1 MLDVGRILLVRH
13 ETDTFLLIPESETE
27 GMNRKE
33 EESYMAENNGK
44 SLVTA
49 RQIMRVLSFICIVVV
64 FCPSFLVSCSGQSK
78 GISVLTAA
86 GGLSVYGETI
96 AKPQPLMLVCLL
108 LPAVILALL
117 VMKKLSEKQNALIIA
132 ICGISDF
139 VIWMI
144 FKAVVKKI
152 AEDHYCEFKT
162 TGWYLLNSLA
172 LFFLILFALL
182 ILLQKLEMDTD
193 ILALLSG
200 GGAEGAMNK
209 MSESLAKISDSL
221 TKSSDSVAKV
231 SDSPMK
237 VSDSPTKSSDSVAK
251 SSDSPMKSPDSVA
264 KVPDSV
270 AKSSEGAN
278 DLDSKEV
285 SKVEEKEEKPKFC
298 QECGKPLDPDAAFC
312 KYCGTKC

>member
-1 MLDVGRILLVRH
+1 
-13 ETDTFLLIPESETE
+13 
-27 GMNRKE
+27 
-33 EESYMAENNGK
+33 MAENNGK
-44 SLVTA
+44 SLFTA

-78 GISVLTAA
+78 GISVMTAV

-117 VMKKLSEKQNALIIA
+117 FMKKLSEKQNALIIA

-200 GGAEGAMNK
+200 GGTEGAMNK

-231 SDSPMK
+231 SDSPTEISK
-237 VSDSPTKSSDSVAK
+237 TETKTTDSSTEISETQTKNHEV
-251 SSDSPMKSPDSVA
+251 
-264 KVPDSV
+264 
-270 AKSSEGAN
+270 AN
-278 DLDSKEV
+278 DLTGKAV
-285 SKVEEKEEKPKFC
+285 SHAEEEEEKPKFC

>member
-1 MLDVGRILLVRH
+1 MFDRGS
-13 ETDTFLLIPESETE
+13 ESE

-44 SLVTA
+44 SLFTA

-78 GISVLTAA
+78 GISVMTAV
-86 GGLSVYGETI
+86 GGLSVYGESI
-96 AKPQPLMLVCLL
+96 AKPQPLMLICLL

-117 VMKKLSEKQNALIIA
+117 FMKKLPEKQNALIIA

-152 AEDHYCEFKT
+152 AEDHYCEFKS
-162 TGWYLLNSLA
+162 TGWYLLNNLA
-172 LFFLILFALL
+172 LFFLILFGIL

-193 ILALLSG
+193 ILSLLSG
-200 GGAEGAMNK
+200 GGTQGAMNK

-221 TKSSDSVAKV
+221 TKSSDSATKA
-231 SDSPMK
+231 
-237 VSDSPTKSSDSVAK
+237 SDSPTEISKTETKTTDSSTEI
-251 SSDSPMKSPDSVA
+251 
-264 KVPDSV
+264 
-270 AKSSEGAN
+270 SETQTKNSEAAN
-278 DLDSKEV
+278 DLTGKAV
-285 SKVEEKEEKPKFC
+285 SHAEEIEEKPKFC

>member
-1 MLDVGRILLVRH
+1 
-13 ETDTFLLIPESETE
+13 
-27 GMNRKE
+27 
-33 EESYMAENNGK
+33 MAENNGK
-44 SLVTA
+44 SLFTA

-78 GISVLTAA
+78 GISVMTAV
-86 GGLSVYGETI
+86 GGLSVYGESI
-96 AKPQPLMLVCLL
+96 AKPQPLMLICLL

-117 VMKKLSEKQNALIIA
+117 FMKKLPEKQNALIIA

-144 FKAVVKKI
+144 FKSVVKKI

-162 TGWYLLNSLA
+162 TGWYLLNNLA

-182 ILLQKLEMDTD
+182 ILLRKLEMDTD

-200 GGAEGAMNK
+200 GGTQGAMNK

-221 TKSSDSVAKV
+221 TKSSDSVTKR
-231 SDSPMK
+231 SDSATK
-237 VSDSPTKSSDSVAK
+237 ASDSPTEISKTETKTTDSSTEI
-251 SSDSPMKSPDSVA
+251 
-264 KVPDSV
+264 
-270 AKSSEGAN
+270 SETQTKNHEVAN
-278 DLDSKEV
+278 DLTEKAGSHA
-285 SKVEEKEEKPKFC
+285 EEIEEKPKFC

>member
-1 MLDVGRILLVRH
+1 MLDVGKILLVRH
-13 ETDTFLLIPESETE
+13 ETDTFLLSPESETE

-78 GISVLTAA
+78 GISVMTAV
-86 GGLSVYGETI
+86 GGLSVYGESI
-96 AKPQPLMLVCLL
+96 AKPQPLMLICLL

-117 VMKKLSEKQNALIIA
+117 FMKKLPEKQNALIIA

-144 FKAVVKKI
+144 FKSVVKKI
-152 AEDHYCEFKT
+152 AEDHYCEFKS
-162 TGWYLLNSLA
+162 TGWYLLNNLA

-193 ILALLSG
+193 ILSLLSG
-200 GGAEGAMNK
+200 GGTEGAMKK

-221 TKSSDSVAKV
+221 TKSSDSVTKR
-231 SDSPMK
+231 SDSATK
-237 VSDSPTKSSDSVAK
+237 ASDSPTEISKTETKTTDSSTEI
-251 SSDSPMKSPDSVA
+251 
-264 KVPDSV
+264 
-270 AKSSEGAN
+270 SETQTKNHEVAN
-278 DLDSKEV
+278 DLTEKAGSHA
-285 SKVEEKEEKPKFC
+285 EEEEEKPKFC

>member
-13 ETDTFLLIPESETE
+13 ETDPFLLSPESETE

-49 RQIMRVLSFICIVVV
+49 RQIMRFLSFICIVVV

-117 VMKKLSEKQNALIIA
+117 FMKKLSEKQNALIIA

-162 TGWYLLNSLA
+162 TGWYLLNNLA

-200 GGAEGAMNK
+200 GGTERAMNK

-221 TKSSDSVAKV
+221 TKSSDSVAKS
-231 SDSPMK
+231 SDSATK
-237 VSDSPTKSSDSVAK
+237 ASDSPTEISKTETKTTDSSTEI
-251 SSDSPMKSPDSVA
+251 
-264 KVPDSV
+264 
-270 AKSSEGAN
+270 SETQTKNSEAAN
-278 DLDSKEV
+278 DLTGKAV
-285 SKVEEKEEKPKFC
+285 SHAEEEEEKPKFC

>member
-1 MLDVGRILLVRH
+1 
-13 ETDTFLLIPESETE
+13 
-27 GMNRKE
+27 
-33 EESYMAENNGK
+33 MAENNGK
-44 SLVTA
+44 SLFTA
-49 RQIMRVLSFICIVVV
+49 RQIMRVLSFICIIVV

-78 GISVLTAA
+78 GISVMTAV
-86 GGLSVYGETI
+86 GGLSVYGESI
-96 AKPQPLMLVCLL
+96 AKPQPLMLICLL

-117 VMKKLSEKQNALIIA
+117 FMKKLPEKQNALIIA

-144 FKAVVKKI
+144 FKSVVKKI
-152 AEDHYCEFKT
+152 AEDHYCEFKS

-172 LFFLILFALL
+172 LFFLILFAIL

-200 GGAEGAMNK
+200 GGTERAMNK

-221 TKSSDSVAKV
+221 TKSSDSVAKR
-231 SDSPMK
+231 SDSATK
-237 VSDSPTKSSDSVAK
+237 ASDSPTEISKTETKTTDSSTEI
-251 SSDSPMKSPDSVA
+251 
-264 KVPDSV
+264 
-270 AKSSEGAN
+270 SETQTKNHEVAN
-278 DLDSKEV
+278 DLTEKAGSHA
-285 SKVEEKEEKPKFC
+285 EEEEEKPKFC

>member
-1 MLDVGRILLVRH
+1 MLDRG
-13 ETDTFLLIPESETE
+13 
-27 GMNRKE
+27 GMNAFLFYMRKIPSFLIWEERQTAQMDRKE

-44 SLVTA
+44 SLFTA

-78 GISVLTAA
+78 GISVMTAV
-86 GGLSVYGETI
+86 GGLSVYGESI
-96 AKPQPLMLVCLL
+96 AKPQPLMLICLL

-117 VMKKLSEKQNALIIA
+117 FMKKLPEKQNALIIA

-144 FKAVVKKI
+144 FKSVVKKI
-152 AEDHYCEFKT
+152 AEDHYCEFKS
-162 TGWYLLNSLA
+162 TGWYLLNNLA
-172 LFFLILFALL
+172 LFFLILFAIL

-193 ILALLSG
+193 ILSLLSG
-200 GGAEGAMNK
+200 GGTQGAMNK

-221 TKSSDSVAKV
+221 TKSSDSVTKA
-231 SDSPMK
+231 
-237 VSDSPTKSSDSVAK
+237 SDSPTEISKTETKTTDSSTEI
-251 SSDSPMKSPDSVA
+251 
-264 KVPDSV
+264 
-270 AKSSEGAN
+270 SETQTKNSEAAN
-278 DLDSKEV
+278 DLTEKAGSHA
-285 SKVEEKEEKPKFC
+285 EEEEEKPKFC

>member
-13 ETDTFLLIPESETE
+13 ETDTFLLSPESETE

-117 VMKKLSEKQNALIIA
+117 FMKKLSEKQNALIIA

-144 FKAVVKKI
+144 FKSVVKKI
-152 AEDHYCEFKT
+152 AEDHYCEFKS
-162 TGWYLLNSLA
+162 TGWYLLNNLA
-172 LFFLILFALL
+172 LFFLILFAIL

-193 ILALLSG
+193 ILSLLSG
-200 GGAEGAMNK
+200 GGTQGAMNK
-209 MSESLAKISDSL
+209 MSESLAK
-221 TKSSDSVAKV
+221 SSDSVTKA
-231 SDSPMK
+231 
-237 VSDSPTKSSDSVAK
+237 SDSPTEISKTETKTTDSSTEI
-251 SSDSPMKSPDSVA
+251 
-264 KVPDSV
+264 
-270 AKSSEGAN
+270 SETQTKNSEAAN
-278 DLDSKEV
+278 DLTEKAGSHA
-285 SKVEEKEEKPKFC
+285 EEEEEKPKFC

>member
-1 MLDVGRILLVRH
+1 
-13 ETDTFLLIPESETE
+13 
-27 GMNRKE
+27 
-33 EESYMAENNGK
+33 MAENNGK
-44 SLVTA
+44 SLFTA

-78 GISVLTAA
+78 GISVMTAV
-86 GGLSVYGETI
+86 GGLSVYGESI
-96 AKPQPLMLVCLL
+96 AKPQPLMLICLL

-117 VMKKLSEKQNALIIA
+117 FMKKLPEKQNALIIA

-152 AEDHYCEFKT
+152 AEDHYCEFKS
-162 TGWYLLNSLA
+162 TGWYLLNNLA
-172 LFFLILFALL
+172 LFFLILFGIL

-193 ILALLSG
+193 ILSLLSG
-200 GGAEGAMNK
+200 GGTQGAMNK

-221 TKSSDSVAKV
+221 TKSSDSATKA
-231 SDSPMK
+231 
-237 VSDSPTKSSDSVAK
+237 SDSPTEISKTETKTTDSSTEI
-251 SSDSPMKSPDSVA
+251 
-264 KVPDSV
+264 
-270 AKSSEGAN
+270 SETQTKNSEAAN
-278 DLDSKEV
+278 DLTGKAV
-285 SKVEEKEEKPKFC
+285 SHAEEIEEKPKFC

>member
-1 MLDVGRILLVRH
+1 
-13 ETDTFLLIPESETE
+13 
-27 GMNRKE
+27 
-33 EESYMAENNGK
+33 MAENNGK
-44 SLVTA
+44 SLFTA
-49 RQIMRVLSFICIVVV
+49 RQIMRVLSFICIIVV

-78 GISVLTAA
+78 GISVMTAV

-117 VMKKLSEKQNALIIA
+117 FMKKLSEKQNALIIA

-200 GGAEGAMNK
+200 GGTEGAMNK

-221 TKSSDSVAKV
+221 TKSSDSVAK
-231 SDSPMK
+231 
-237 VSDSPTKSSDSVAK
+237 
-251 SSDSPMKSPDSVA
+251 SSDSPKKSPDSVA
-264 KVPDSV
+264 KVSDSPTEIS
-270 AKSSEGAN
+270 KTETKTTDSSTEISETQTKNHEVAN
-278 DLDSKEV
+278 DLTGKAV
-285 SKVEEKEEKPKFC
+285 SHAEEEEEKPKFC

>member
-1 MLDVGRILLVRH
+1 
-13 ETDTFLLIPESETE
+13 
-27 GMNRKE
+27 
-33 EESYMAENNGK
+33 MAENNGK
-44 SLVTA
+44 SLFTA

-78 GISVLTAA
+78 GISVMTAV
-86 GGLSVYGETI
+86 GGLSVYGESI
-96 AKPQPLMLVCLL
+96 AKPQPLMLICLL

-117 VMKKLSEKQNALIIA
+117 FMKKLPEKQNALIIA

-144 FKAVVKKI
+144 FKSVVKKI
-152 AEDHYCEFKT
+152 AEDHYCEFKS
-162 TGWYLLNSLA
+162 TGWYLLNNLA

-193 ILALLSG
+193 ILSLLSG
-200 GGAEGAMNK
+200 GGTEGAMKK

-221 TKSSDSVAKV
+221 TKSSDSVTKR
-231 SDSPMK
+231 SDSATK
-237 VSDSPTKSSDSVAK
+237 ASDSPTEISKTETKTTDSSTEI
-251 SSDSPMKSPDSVA
+251 
-264 KVPDSV
+264 
-270 AKSSEGAN
+270 SETQTKNHEVAN
-278 DLDSKEV
+278 DLTEKAGSHA
-285 SKVEEKEEKPKFC
+285 EEEEEKPKFC

>member
-1 MLDVGRILLVRH
+1 
-13 ETDTFLLIPESETE
+13 
-27 GMNRKE
+27 
-33 EESYMAENNGK
+33 MAENNGK
-44 SLVTA
+44 SLFTA
-49 RQIMRVLSFICIVVV
+49 RQIMRVLSFICILVV

-78 GISVLTAA
+78 GISVMTAV
-86 GGLSVYGETI
+86 GGLSVYGESI
-96 AKPQPLMLVCLL
+96 AKPQPLMLICLL

-117 VMKKLSEKQNALIIA
+117 FMKKLPEKQNALIIV

-200 GGAEGAMNK
+200 GGTQGAMNK

-221 TKSSDSVAKV
+221 TKSSDSVMKSSDSVMKSSDSGTKV
-231 SDSPMK
+231 SDSA
-237 VSDSPTKSSDSVAK
+237 TKSSDSVTK
-251 SSDSPMKSPDSVA
+251 SSDSATKN
-264 KVPDSV
+264 
-270 AKSSEGAN
+270 SEAAN
-278 DLDSKEV
+278 DLTEKAGSHA
-285 SKVEEKEEKPKFC
+285 EEIEEKPKFC

>member
-1 MLDVGRILLVRH
+1 
-13 ETDTFLLIPESETE
+13 
-27 GMNRKE
+27 
-33 EESYMAENNGK
+33 MAENNGK
-44 SLVTA
+44 SLFTA

-78 GISVLTAA
+78 GISVMTAV
-86 GGLSVYGETI
+86 GGLSVYGESI
-96 AKPQPLMLVCLL
+96 AKPQPLMLICLL

-117 VMKKLSEKQNALIIA
+117 FMKKLPEKQNALIIA

-144 FKAVVKKI
+144 FKSVVKKI
-152 AEDHYCEFKT
+152 AEDHYCEFKS
-162 TGWYLLNSLA
+162 TGWYLLNNLA
-172 LFFLILFALL
+172 LFFLILFAIL

-193 ILALLSG
+193 ILSLLSG
-200 GGAEGAMNK
+200 GGTQGAMNK

-221 TKSSDSVAKV
+221 TKSSDSATKA

>member
-1 MLDVGRILLVRH
+1 
-13 ETDTFLLIPESETE
+13 
-27 GMNRKE
+27 
-33 EESYMAENNGK
+33 MAENNGK

-49 RQIMRVLSFICIVVV
+49 RQIMRFLSFICIVVV

-78 GISVLTAA
+78 GISILTAA

-117 VMKKLSEKQNALIIA
+117 FMKKLSEKQNALIIA

-162 TGWYLLNSLA
+162 TGWYLLNNLA

-200 GGAEGAMNK
+200 GGTERAMNK

-221 TKSSDSVAKV
+221 TKSSDSVTKR
-231 SDSPMK
+231 SDSATK
-237 VSDSPTKSSDSVAK
+237 ASDSPTEISKTETKTTDSSTEI
-251 SSDSPMKSPDSVA
+251 
-264 KVPDSV
+264 
-270 AKSSEGAN
+270 SETQTKNHEVAN
-278 DLDSKEV
+278 DLTEKAGSHA
-285 SKVEEKEEKPKFC
+285 EEEEEKPKFC

>member
-1 MLDVGRILLVRH
+1 MFDRG
-13 ETDTFLLIPESETE
+13 SETE

-33 EESYMAENNGK
+33 EESYMAENNRK

-117 VMKKLSEKQNALIIA
+117 FMKKLSEKQNALIIA

-193 ILALLSG
+193 ILSLLSG
-200 GGAEGAMNK
+200 GGTQGAMNK

-237 VSDSPTKSSDSVAK
+237 VSDSPTEISKTETKTTDSSTEI
-251 SSDSPMKSPDSVA
+251 
-264 KVPDSV
+264 
-270 AKSSEGAN
+270 SETQTKNSEAAN
-278 DLDSKEV
+278 DLTGKAV
-285 SKVEEKEEKPKFC
+285 SHAEEEEEKPKFC

>member
-1 MLDVGRILLVRH
+1 
-13 ETDTFLLIPESETE
+13 
-27 GMNRKE
+27 
-33 EESYMAENNGK
+33 MAENNGK
-44 SLVTA
+44 SLFTA
-49 RQIMRVLSFICIVVV
+49 RQIMRVLSFTCIIVV

-78 GISVLTAA
+78 GISVMTAV
-86 GGLSVYGETI
+86 GGLSVYGESI
-96 AKPQPLMLVCLL
+96 AKPQPLMLICLL

-117 VMKKLSEKQNALIIA
+117 FMKKLPEKQNALIIA

-144 FKAVVKKI
+144 FKSVVKKI
-152 AEDHYCEFKT
+152 AEDHYCEFKS
-162 TGWYLLNSLA
+162 TGWYLLNNLA

-200 GGAEGAMNK
+200 GGTEGAMNK

-231 SDSPMK
+231 SDSLKKSPDSVAK
-237 VSDSPTKSSDSVAK
+237 VSDSPMKSSDSVAK
-251 SSDSPMKSPDSVA
+251 VSDSPMKSPDSVA

>member
-1 MLDVGRILLVRH
+1 
-13 ETDTFLLIPESETE
+13 
-27 GMNRKE
+27 
-33 EESYMAENNGK
+33 MAENNGK
-44 SLVTA
+44 SLFTA

-78 GISVLTAA
+78 GISVMTAV
-86 GGLSVYGETI
+86 GGLSVYGESI
-96 AKPQPLMLVCLL
+96 AKPQPLMLICLL

-117 VMKKLSEKQNALIIA
+117 FMKKLPEKQNALIIA

-144 FKAVVKKI
+144 FKSVVKKI
-152 AEDHYCEFKT
+152 AEDHYCEFKS
-162 TGWYLLNSLA
+162 TGWYLLNNLA

-193 ILALLSG
+193 ILSLLSG
-200 GGAEGAMNK
+200 GGTEGAMNK

-221 TKSSDSVAKV
+221 TKSSDSV
-231 SDSPMK
+231 M
-237 VSDSPTKSSDSVAK
+237 KSSDSVMK
-251 SSDSPMKSPDSVA
+251 SSDSGTKVSDSA
-264 KVPDSV
+264 TKN
-270 AKSSEGAN
+270 SEAAN
-278 DLDSKEV
+278 DLTEKAGSHA
-285 SKVEEKEEKPKFC
+285 EEIEEKPKFC

>member
-13 ETDTFLLIPESETE
+13 ETDTFLLSPESETE

-78 GISVLTAA
+78 GISVMTAV
-86 GGLSVYGETI
+86 GGLSVYGESI
-96 AKPQPLMLVCLL
+96 AKPQPLMLICLL

-117 VMKKLSEKQNALIIA
+117 FMKKLSEKQNALIIA

-152 AEDHYCEFKT
+152 AEDHYCEFKS
-162 TGWYLLNSLA
+162 TGWYLLNNLA

-193 ILALLSG
+193 ILSLLSG
-200 GGAEGAMNK
+200 GGTQGAMNK

-221 TKSSDSVAKV
+221 TKSSDSVTKA
-231 SDSPMK
+231 
-237 VSDSPTKSSDSVAK
+237 SDSPTEISKTETKTTDSSTEI
-251 SSDSPMKSPDSVA
+251 
-264 KVPDSV
+264 
-270 AKSSEGAN
+270 SETQTKNSEAAN
-278 DLDSKEV
+278 DLTGKAV
-285 SKVEEKEEKPKFC
+285 SHAEEIEEKPKFC

>member
-13 ETDTFLLIPESETE
+13 ETDTFLLSPESETE

-96 AKPQPLMLVCLL
+96 AKPQPLILVCLL
-108 LPAVILALL
+108 LPAAILALL
-117 VMKKLSEKQNALIIA
+117 FMKKLSEKQNALIIA

-152 AEDHYCEFKT
+152 AEDHYCEFKS
-162 TGWYLLNSLA
+162 TGWYLLNNLA

-193 ILALLSG
+193 ILSLLSG
-200 GGAEGAMNK
+200 GGTEGAMNK

-221 TKSSDSVAKV
+221 TKSSDSVTKR
-231 SDSPMK
+231 SDSATK
-237 VSDSPTKSSDSVAK
+237 ASDSPTEISKTETKTTDSSTEI
-251 SSDSPMKSPDSVA
+251 
-264 KVPDSV
+264 
-270 AKSSEGAN
+270 SETQTKNPEVAN
-278 DLDSKEV
+278 DLTEKAGSHA
-285 SKVEEKEEKPKFC
+285 EEEEEKPKFC

>member
-1 MLDVGRILLVRH
+1 
-13 ETDTFLLIPESETE
+13 
-27 GMNRKE
+27 
-33 EESYMAENNGK
+33 MAENNGK

-117 VMKKLSEKQNALIIA
+117 FMKKLSEKQNALIIA

-200 GGAEGAMNK
+200 GGTEGAMNK

-221 TKSSDSVAKV
+221 TKSSDSVTKA
-231 SDSPMK
+231 
-237 VSDSPTKSSDSVAK
+237 SDSPTEISKTETKTTDSSTEI
-251 SSDSPMKSPDSVA
+251 
-264 KVPDSV
+264 
-270 AKSSEGAN
+270 SETQTKNSEVAN
-278 DLDSKEV
+278 DLTEKAGSHA
-285 SKVEEKEEKPKFC
+285 EEEEEKPKFC

>member
-1 MLDVGRILLVRH
+1 
-13 ETDTFLLIPESETE
+13 
-27 GMNRKE
+27 
-33 EESYMAENNGK
+33 MAENNGK
-44 SLVTA
+44 SLFTA
-49 RQIMRVLSFICIVVV
+49 RQIMRVLSFICIIVV

-78 GISVLTAA
+78 GISVMTAV
-86 GGLSVYGETI
+86 GGLSVYGESI
-96 AKPQPLMLVCLL
+96 AKPQPLMLICLL

-117 VMKKLSEKQNALIIA
+117 FMKKLPEKQNALIIV

-162 TGWYLLNSLA
+162 TGWYLLNNLA
-172 LFFLILFALL
+172 LFFLILFAIL

-193 ILALLSG
+193 ILSLLSG
-200 GGAEGAMNK
+200 GGTKEAMNK

-221 TKSSDSVAKV
+221 TKSSDSVMKS
-231 SDSPMK
+231 SDS
-237 VSDSPTKSSDSVAK
+237 VTKSSDSATK
-251 SSDSPMKSPDSVA
+251 N
-264 KVPDSV
+264 
-270 AKSSEGAN
+270 SEAAN
-278 DLDSKEV
+278 DLTEKAGSHA
-285 SKVEEKEEKPKFC
+285 EEIEEKPKFC

>member
-13 ETDTFLLIPESETE
+13 ETDPFLLSPESETE

-49 RQIMRVLSFICIVVV
+49 RQIMRFLSFICIVVV

-78 GISVLTAA
+78 GISILTAA

-117 VMKKLSEKQNALIIA
+117 FMKKLSEKQNALIIA

-162 TGWYLLNSLA
+162 TGWYLLNNLA

-200 GGAEGAMNK
+200 GGTERAMNK

-221 TKSSDSVAKV
+221 TKSSDSVTKR
-231 SDSPMK
+231 SDSATK
-237 VSDSPTKSSDSVAK
+237 ASDSPTEISKTETKTTDSSTEI
-251 SSDSPMKSPDSVA
+251 
-264 KVPDSV
+264 
-270 AKSSEGAN
+270 SETQTKNHEVAN
-278 DLDSKEV
+278 DLTEKAGSHA
-285 SKVEEKEEKPKFC
+285 EEEEEKPKFC

>member
-1 MLDVGRILLVRH
+1 
-13 ETDTFLLIPESETE
+13 
-27 GMNRKE
+27 
-33 EESYMAENNGK
+33 MAENNGK
-44 SLVTA
+44 SLFTA
-49 RQIMRVLSFICIVVV
+49 RQIMRVLSFICIIVV

-78 GISVLTAA
+78 GISVMTAV
-86 GGLSVYGETI
+86 GGLSVYGESI
-96 AKPQPLMLVCLL
+96 AKPQPLMLICLL

-117 VMKKLSEKQNALIIA
+117 FMKKLPEKQNALIIV

-200 GGAEGAMNK
+200 GGTQGAMNK

-221 TKSSDSVAKV
+221 TKSSDSVMKSSDSVMKSSDSGTKV
-231 SDSPMK
+231 SDSA
-237 VSDSPTKSSDSVAK
+237 TKSSDSVTK
-251 SSDSPMKSPDSVA
+251 SSDSATKN
-264 KVPDSV
+264 
-270 AKSSEGAN
+270 SEAAN
-278 DLDSKEV
+278 DLTEKAGSHA
-285 SKVEEKEEKPKFC
+285 EEIEEKPKFC

>member
-13 ETDTFLLIPESETE
+13 ETDTFLLSPESETE

-78 GISVLTAA
+78 GISVMTAV
-86 GGLSVYGETI
+86 GGLSVYGESI
-96 AKPQPLMLVCLL
+96 AKPQPLMLICLL

-117 VMKKLSEKQNALIIA
+117 FMKKLPEKQNALIIA

-152 AEDHYCEFKT
+152 AEDHYCEFKS
-162 TGWYLLNSLA
+162 TGWYLLNNLA

-193 ILALLSG
+193 ILSLLSG
-200 GGAEGAMNK
+200 GGTQGAMNK

-221 TKSSDSVAKV
+221 TKSSDSVTKA
-231 SDSPMK
+231 
-237 VSDSPTKSSDSVAK
+237 SDSPTEISKTETKTTDSSTEI
-251 SSDSPMKSPDSVA
+251 
-264 KVPDSV
+264 
-270 AKSSEGAN
+270 SETQTKNSEAAN
-278 DLDSKEV
+278 DLTGKAV
-285 SKVEEKEEKPKFC
+285 SHAEEIEEKPKFC

>member
-1 MLDVGRILLVRH
+1 
-13 ETDTFLLIPESETE
+13 
-27 GMNRKE
+27 
-33 EESYMAENNGK
+33 MAENNGK
-44 SLVTA
+44 SLFTA

-78 GISVLTAA
+78 GISVMTAV
-86 GGLSVYGETI
+86 GGLSVYGESI
-96 AKPQPLMLVCLL
+96 AKPQPLMHICLL

-117 VMKKLSEKQNALIIA
+117 FMKKLPEKQNALIIA

-144 FKAVVKKI
+144 FKSVVKKI
-152 AEDHYCEFKT
+152 AEDHYCEFKS
-162 TGWYLLNSLA
+162 TGWYLLNNLA

-193 ILALLSG
+193 ILSLLSG
-200 GGAEGAMNK
+200 GGTEGAMNK

-221 TKSSDSVAKV
+221 TKSSDSVTKR
-231 SDSPMK
+231 SDSATK
-237 VSDSPTKSSDSVAK
+237 ASDSPTEISKTETKTTDSSTEI
-251 SSDSPMKSPDSVA
+251 
-264 KVPDSV
+264 
-270 AKSSEGAN
+270 SETQTKNHEVAN
-278 DLDSKEV
+278 DLTEKAGSHA
-285 SKVEEKEEKPKFC
+285 EEEEEKPKFC

>member
-1 MLDVGRILLVRH
+1 
-13 ETDTFLLIPESETE
+13 
-27 GMNRKE
+27 
-33 EESYMAENNGK
+33 MAENNGK
-44 SLVTA
+44 SLFTA

-78 GISVLTAA
+78 GISVMTAV
-86 GGLSVYGETI
+86 GGLSVYGESI
-96 AKPQPLMLVCLL
+96 AKPQPLMLICLL

-117 VMKKLSEKQNALIIA
+117 FMKKLPEKQNALIIV

-200 GGAEGAMNK
+200 GGTERAMNK

-221 TKSSDSVAKV
+221 TKSSDSVMKSSDSVMKSSDSGTKV
-231 SDSPMK
+231 SDSA
-237 VSDSPTKSSDSVAK
+237 TKSSDSVTK
-251 SSDSPMKSPDSVA
+251 SSDSATKN
-264 KVPDSV
+264 
-270 AKSSEGAN
+270 SEAAN
-278 DLDSKEV
+278 DLTEKAGSHA
-285 SKVEEKEEKPKFC
+285 EEIEEKPKFC

>member
-1 MLDVGRILLVRH
+1 
-13 ETDTFLLIPESETE
+13 
-27 GMNRKE
+27 
-33 EESYMAENNGK
+33 MAENNGK
-44 SLVTA
+44 SLFTA
-49 RQIMRVLSFICIVVV
+49 RRIMRVLSFICIIVV

-78 GISVLTAA
+78 GISVMTAV
-86 GGLSVYGETI
+86 GGLSVYGESI
-96 AKPQPLMLVCLL
+96 AKPQPLMLICLL

-117 VMKKLSEKQNALIIA
+117 FMKKLSEKQNALIIA

-162 TGWYLLNSLA
+162 TGWYLLNNLA

>member
-1 MLDVGRILLVRH
+1 
-13 ETDTFLLIPESETE
+13 
-27 GMNRKE
+27 
-33 EESYMAENNGK
+33 MAENNGK

-49 RQIMRVLSFICIVVV
+49 RQIMRVLTFICIVVV

-78 GISVLTAA
+78 GISVMTAV
-86 GGLSVYGETI
+86 GGLSVYGESI
-96 AKPQPLMLVCLL
+96 AKPQPLMLICLL

-117 VMKKLSEKQNALIIA
+117 FMKKLPEKQNALIIA

-144 FKAVVKKI
+144 FKSVVKKI

-162 TGWYLLNSLA
+162 TGWYLLNNLA

-193 ILALLSG
+193 ILSLLSG
-200 GGAEGAMNK
+200 GGTEGAMNK

-221 TKSSDSVAKV
+221 TKSSDSVTKR
-231 SDSPMK
+231 SDSATK
-237 VSDSPTKSSDSVAK
+237 ASDSPTEISKTETKTTDSSTEI
-251 SSDSPMKSPDSVA
+251 
-264 KVPDSV
+264 
-270 AKSSEGAN
+270 SETQTKNSEAAN
-278 DLDSKEV
+278 DLTGKAV
-285 SKVEEKEEKPKFC
+285 SHAEEEEEKPKFC

>member
-1 MLDVGRILLVRH
+1 
-13 ETDTFLLIPESETE
+13 
-27 GMNRKE
+27 
-33 EESYMAENNGK
+33 MAENNGK

-78 GISVLTAA
+78 GISVMTAV
-86 GGLSVYGETI
+86 GGLSVYGESI
-96 AKPQPLMLVCLL
+96 AKPQPLMLICLL

-117 VMKKLSEKQNALIIA
+117 FMKKLPEKQNALIIA

-144 FKAVVKKI
+144 FKSVVKKI
-152 AEDHYCEFKT
+152 AEDHYCEFKS
-162 TGWYLLNSLA
+162 TGWYLLNNLA
-172 LFFLILFALL
+172 LFFLILFAIL

-193 ILALLSG
+193 ILSLLSG
-200 GGAEGAMNK
+200 GGTQGAMNK

-221 TKSSDSVAKV
+221 TKSSDSVTKA
-231 SDSPMK
+231 
-237 VSDSPTKSSDSVAK
+237 SDSPTEISKTETKTTDSSTEI
-251 SSDSPMKSPDSVA
+251 
-264 KVPDSV
+264 
-270 AKSSEGAN
+270 SETQTKNSEAAN
-278 DLDSKEV
+278 DLTEKAGSHA
-285 SKVEEKEEKPKFC
+285 EEEEEKPKFC

>member
-1 MLDVGRILLVRH
+1 
-13 ETDTFLLIPESETE
+13 
-27 GMNRKE
+27 
-33 EESYMAENNGK
+33 MAENNRK

-86 GGLSVYGETI
+86 GGLSVYGESI

-117 VMKKLSEKQNALIIA
+117 FMKKLSEKQNALIIA

-162 TGWYLLNSLA
+162 TGWYLLNNLA

-200 GGAEGAMNK
+200 GGTEGAMNK

-221 TKSSDSVAKV
+221 TKSSDSVTKR
-231 SDSPMK
+231 SDSATK
-237 VSDSPTKSSDSVAK
+237 ASDSPTEISKTETKTTDSSTEI
-251 SSDSPMKSPDSVA
+251 
-264 KVPDSV
+264 
-270 AKSSEGAN
+270 SETQTKNSEAAN
-278 DLDSKEV
+278 DLTGKAV
-285 SKVEEKEEKPKFC
+285 SHAEEEEEKPKFC

>member
-1 MLDVGRILLVRH
+1 
-13 ETDTFLLIPESETE
+13 
-27 GMNRKE
+27 
-33 EESYMAENNGK
+33 MAENNGK
-44 SLVTA
+44 SLFTA

-78 GISVLTAA
+78 GISVMTAV
-86 GGLSVYGETI
+86 GGLSVYGESI
-96 AKPQPLMLVCLL
+96 AKPQPLMLICLL

-117 VMKKLSEKQNALIIA
+117 FMKKLPEKQNALIIA

-144 FKAVVKKI
+144 FKSVVKKI
-152 AEDHYCEFKT
+152 AEDHYCEFKS
-162 TGWYLLNSLA
+162 TGWYLLNNLA

-193 ILALLSG
+193 ILSLLSG
-200 GGAEGAMNK
+200 GGTQGAMNK

-221 TKSSDSVAKV
+221 TKSSDSVTKR
-231 SDSPMK
+231 SDSATK
-237 VSDSPTKSSDSVAK
+237 ASDSPTEISKTETKTTDSSTEI
-251 SSDSPMKSPDSVA
+251 
-264 KVPDSV
+264 
-270 AKSSEGAN
+270 SETQTKNPEVAN
-278 DLDSKEV
+278 DLTEKAGSHA
-285 SKVEEKEEKPKFC
+285 EEEEEKPKFC

>member
-13 ETDTFLLIPESETE
+13 ETDTFLLSPESETE

-117 VMKKLSEKQNALIIA
+117 FMKKLSEKQNALIIA

-144 FKAVVKKI
+144 FKSVVKKI
-152 AEDHYCEFKT
+152 AEDHYCEFKS
-162 TGWYLLNSLA
+162 TGWYLLNNLA

-193 ILALLSG
+193 ILSLLSG
-200 GGAEGAMNK
+200 GGTEGAMNK

-221 TKSSDSVAKV
+221 TKSSDSVTKR
-231 SDSPMK
+231 SDSATK
-237 VSDSPTKSSDSVAK
+237 ASDSPTEISKTETKTTDSSTEI
-251 SSDSPMKSPDSVA
+251 
-264 KVPDSV
+264 
-270 AKSSEGAN
+270 SETQTKNSEAAN
-278 DLDSKEV
+278 DLTGKAV
-285 SKVEEKEEKPKFC
+285 SHAEEEEEKPKFC

>member
-1 MLDVGRILLVRH
+1 
-13 ETDTFLLIPESETE
+13 
-27 GMNRKE
+27 
-33 EESYMAENNGK
+33 MAENNGK
-44 SLVTA
+44 SLFTA
-49 RQIMRVLSFICIVVV
+49 RQIMRVLSFICIIVV

-78 GISVLTAA
+78 GISVMTAV
-86 GGLSVYGETI
+86 GGLSVYGESI
-96 AKPQPLMLVCLL
+96 AKPQPLMLICLL

-117 VMKKLSEKQNALIIA
+117 FMKKLPEKQNALIIV

-162 TGWYLLNSLA
+162 TGWYLLNNLA
-172 LFFLILFALL
+172 LFFLILFAIL

-193 ILALLSG
+193 ILSLLSG
-200 GGAEGAMNK
+200 GGTKEAMNK

-221 TKSSDSVAKV
+221 TKS
-231 SDSPMK
+231 P
-237 VSDSPTKSSDSVAK
+237 
-251 SSDSPMKSPDSVA
+251 DSPMKSPDSVA
-264 KVPDSV
+264 KVSDSPMKSSDSV
-270 AKSSEGAN
+270 AKVSDSATKSSDSVTKSSDSATKNSEAAN
-278 DLDSKEV
+278 DLTEKAGSHA
-285 SKVEEKEEKPKFC
+285 EEEEEKPKFC

>member
-1 MLDVGRILLVRH
+1 MRKIPS
-13 ETDTFLLIPESETE
+13 FLIWEERQTAQ
-27 GMNRKE
+27 MDRKE

-44 SLVTA
+44 SLFTA
-49 RQIMRVLSFICIVVV
+49 RQIMRVLSFICIIVV

-78 GISVLTAA
+78 GISVMTAV
-86 GGLSVYGETI
+86 GGLSVYGESI
-96 AKPQPLMLVCLL
+96 AKPQPLMLICLL

-117 VMKKLSEKQNALIIA
+117 FMKKLPEKQNALIIV

-162 TGWYLLNSLA
+162 TGWYLLNNLA
-172 LFFLILFALL
+172 LFFLILFAIL

-193 ILALLSG
+193 ILSLLSG
-200 GGAEGAMNK
+200 GGTKEAMNK

-221 TKSSDSVAKV
+221 TKSSDSVMKSSDSVMKSSDSGTKV
-231 SDSPMK
+231 SDSA
-237 VSDSPTKSSDSVAK
+237 TKSSDSVTK
-251 SSDSPMKSPDSVA
+251 SSDSATKN
-264 KVPDSV
+264 
-270 AKSSEGAN
+270 SEAAN
-278 DLDSKEV
+278 DLTEKAGSHA
-285 SKVEEKEEKPKFC
+285 EEIEEKPKFC